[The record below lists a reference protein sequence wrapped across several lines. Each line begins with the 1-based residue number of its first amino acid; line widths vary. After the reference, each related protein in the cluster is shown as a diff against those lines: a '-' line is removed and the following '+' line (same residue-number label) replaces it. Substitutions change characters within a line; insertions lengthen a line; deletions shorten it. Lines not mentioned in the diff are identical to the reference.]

1 MSKVQQFIPEPQ
13 HTRFLQFMLGQ
24 SVLVVHGLPMPT
36 NGDVGDGASFE
47 TAVGL
52 GVVVVGELGVGD
64 PVDGLDA

>member
-1 MSKVQQFIPEPQ
+1 
-13 HTRFLQFMLGQ
+13 MLGQ